1 MEWIDIL
8 STFGVPVAAMI
19 GLAIY
24 IVQKDKQIAERDD
37 KFTNMVNH
45 LVGEHSKEVKEL
57 QTAINNNT
65 LVMTRLCERIGLTDE
80 NCN

>member
-1 MEWIDIL
+1 MEWIDVL

-19 GLAIY
+19 GLAVY
-24 IVQKDKQIAERDD
+24 IVKKDKENSERDD
-37 KFTNMVNH
+37 KFIEMVNH
-45 LVGEHSKEVKEL
+45 LVNEHSKEVKDL

-65 LVMTRLCERIGLTDE
+65 LVMTRLCERIGLTHE